1 MTEATKERLKD
12 PDVYEFY
19 RKIRAQ
25 TTVLSDEQILAV
37 YDKKQSLSFFS
48 STTVADLV
56 QEQIDLARTS
66 GGEKDVAANE
76 QDIVPLLAD
85 TKTIERL
92 GVPSAPT
99 GSTADTKTDEEK
111 AADERL
117 EAQCMLIDYLPQL
130 ASQNYSWRGNPKN
143 SGVEKNQANGGGGYS
158 NPFMTG
164 MWGDGEQ
171 FSSNVHGSQLKSK
184 FLDFTTPQLSSLVPL
199 IKFYK
204 IQQTSQGQTK
214 DYVIPFSTHAG
225 WIGDKSVSI
234 NEKSWKLD
242 STLNYKTTEIDVNTP
257 INVGIKS
264 FNWEFQ
270 GTNPVSTKADIKA
283 ELTISA
289 KSLVDLI
296 SPFNIPATDGSEQ
309 HLFKYVD
316 MILRSGKKFNE
327 GKQYN
332 PDYYRIKAEIG
343 WKTGNTDL
351 FTTDEL
357 RCLDANTSILI
368 LTLIDHEFVFD
379 EDGSVQLKMS
389 YRAYFESLFAQD
401 DADFLRSVQDAT
413 DVAQLRQKMQDLKK
427 ELQPEDDEAQPDTSK
442 QKQYDELGKQYDQM
456 IDDLNKRS
464 FQRII
469 DSLSSLN
476 AIYYAQVDVALYNTS
491 KQNKE
496 ETIQGLIL
504 NPPTTEASTNTANKI
519 KEAVTTNL
527 DSKGN
532 PNINKLVPVQQGGK
546 RNLSFFYL
554 GDLIY
559 IALYEVNQKT
569 GFNVSLPYFLF
580 GSALYK
586 KSNDSSVLEYVNI
599 LDIPVSIEW
608 FSEWFTSTI
617 IAQDKETYQILYF
630 IRDLCSKLVTNLMS
644 SACDKTGSLKYR
656 NRLNTANFVLKKE
669 DNKNVVV
676 TTRAV
681 GWNAQGFRDDLDVNP
696 TLSNL
701 IQQYTPLISEQT
713 PYSQLQEYVAIYCQD
728 RISPKK
734 VDFCQDMERGIY
746 HFYFGKDRG
755 LVKTIKFNRT
765 QVVGLRELNYA
776 RESNGLGLEQLMTP
790 YEVEITMV
798 GNNLMYNGM
807 MVMIDPSGF
816 GRRIGQTDDPQS
828 ISYQLKLGGY
838 HMVHNVKNSL
848 TTDGFV
854 TTVKARWIGSG
865 RSGPIGVSDGED
877 TGTIYGAT
885 QPLTRSDNPPIVPPQ
900 NTSSNLATVTDTAN
914 NTSYTPST
922 DEAVE
927 NVYINTASSRRR

>member
-442 QKQYDELGKQYDQM
+442 QNNM
-456 IDDLNKRS
+456 
-464 FQRII
+464 
-469 DSLSSLN
+469 
-476 AIYYAQVDVALYNTS
+476 
-491 KQNKE
+491 
-496 ETIQGLIL
+496 
-504 NPPTTEASTNTANKI
+504 
-519 KEAVTTNL
+519 
-527 DSKGN
+527 
-532 PNINKLVPVQQGGK
+532 
-546 RNLSFFYL
+546 
-554 GDLIY
+554 
-559 IALYEVNQKT
+559 
-569 GFNVSLPYFLF
+569 
-580 GSALYK
+580 
-586 KSNDSSVLEYVNI
+586 
-599 LDIPVSIEW
+599 
-608 FSEWFTSTI
+608 
-617 IAQDKETYQILYF
+617 
-630 IRDLCSKLVTNLMS
+630 MS
-644 SACDKTGSLKYR
+644 
-656 NRLNTANFVLKKE
+656 
-669 DNKNVVV
+669 
-676 TTRAV
+676 
-681 GWNAQGFRDDLDVNP
+681 
-696 TLSNL
+696 
-701 IQQYTPLISEQT
+701 
-713 PYSQLQEYVAIYCQD
+713 
-728 RISPKK
+728 
-734 VDFCQDMERGIY
+734 
-746 HFYFGKDRG
+746 
-755 LVKTIKFNRT
+755 
-765 QVVGLRELNYA
+765 
-776 RESNGLGLEQLMTP
+776 
-790 YEVEITMV
+790 
-798 GNNLMYNGM
+798 
-807 MVMIDPSGF
+807 
-816 GRRIGQTDDPQS
+816 
-828 ISYQLKLGGY
+828 
-838 HMVHNVKNSL
+838 
-848 TTDGFV
+848 
-854 TTVKARWIGSG
+854 
-865 RSGPIGVSDGED
+865 
-877 TGTIYGAT
+877 
-885 QPLTRSDNPPIVPPQ
+885 
-900 NTSSNLATVTDTAN
+900 
-914 NTSYTPST
+914 
-922 DEAVE
+922 
-927 NVYINTASSRRR
+927 